1 MTIKPI
7 WVKAELDEDTC
18 SALES
23 QARAFSRSRAKHVA
37 MVLRGVVNLYESL
50 SPEQAT
56 KLDSVLLLTDR
67 PSLKKKLR
75 QFLRELTRNSSSIP
89 INSRSIPSSDGRN

>member
-67 PSLKKKLR
+67 LNLKNLR

>member
-37 MVLRGVVNLYESL
+37 MVLRGVVNLYDSL

-67 PSLKKKLR
+67 PNLKNLR

>member
-67 PSLKKKLR
+67 PNLKNLR